1 MQLKQDSLRILI
13 FSLPGWSVIFK
24 AIELALL
31 RSKDAHWFGLYS
43 TPKLLAIS
51 FGLILGVLW
60 IKFATDKLLEFFKDK
75 KLDLIL
81 LKLSPTTIFVGSAII
96 FRLFTLG
103 LPVSV
108 GEDIT
113 PQILSSIQWHDG
125 QTTAP
130 NFVKNPSP
138 ADFAI
143 DREEWIPRPPGASWI
158 PLPGLLLGLSV
169 GNSIQLAL
177 FTLALAG
184 GIGWLR
190 LAQIFGFYH
199 WQTNLLALTLALPI
213 GIISISFSTAS
224 VISSAVF
231 PWLIIWAR
239 KVSLNWAEKPKS
251 PKSLIWTVFFFFILG
266 GIAWIKL
273 SSILTVG
280 AIVVIPFLFL
290 TFTFKT
296 KRAGQFG
303 TMLGLGLL
311 AFFIPY
317 YLLSKT
323 NEKFTGYSSD
333 QLYSQQDY
341 NAQYDLWGKHFSEST
356 QGWMLLLSLT
366 AGPGYALPIKP
377 IIHGLRDLVSQFPS
391 VRNFFLKSKTNLPIF
406 CVGFSSIGLS
416 GLLFCGL
423 FRIYPC
429 LSNFERSCYFA
440 IFIIPFFGLGAVS
453 KQHGFNYI
461 LYSTYTSELSAI
473 FTLFSLRLLEVKKLK
488 MLSGRLLVIIC
499 LAFPLYSFGK
509 KIVHTHSFSR
519 YDKKPSATEKKRA
532 LGKSNLSEEIEMA
545 KKNSISNK
553 DICFFLCKG
562 SSSDYRLRTSMR
574 SLALHFADNNLR
586 NSPEIKSSKPLNIFC
601 ILDSKLCENQSFKK
615 ELFTKFPVNTRWT
628 KISNKVWKAALP

>member
-24 AIELALL
+24 ALELALL
-31 RSKDAHWFGLYS
+31 RSKDPYWFGLYS
-43 TPKLLAIS
+43 TPKILAIS

-60 IKFATDKLLEFFKDK
+60 IKFATNTLLEFFVDK
-75 KLDLIL
+75 RFDIM
-81 LKLSPTTIFVGSAII
+81 LKKSSPTTIFFVLAII
-96 FRLFTLG
+96 FRLLTITC
-103 LPVSV
+103 PVSV

-113 PQILSSIQWHDG
+113 PQVLSSIQWNDG

-138 ADFAI
+138 ADFSI
-143 DREEWIPRPPGASWI
+143 DREEWIPRPPGASWM
-158 PLPGLLLGLSV
+158 PLPGLLLGLRV

-177 FTLALAG
+177 FALALAG
-184 GIGWLR
+184 GIGWLK
-190 LAQIFGFYH
+190 LAKIFGFYH
-199 WQTNLLALTLALPI
+199 WQKNLLALVLALPV

-251 PKSLIWTVFFFFILG
+251 PKSLIGTVFFFFILG
-266 GIAWIKL
+266 GIAWVKL

-280 AIVVIPFLFL
+280 AIIATPFLFL
-290 TFTFKT
+290 IFTFKT

-303 TMLGLGLL
+303 TMLCLGLL
-311 AFFIPY
+311 VFLIPY

-341 NAQYDLWGKHFSEST
+341 NAQHDLWGKHFSEST

-366 AGPGYALPIKP
+366 AGPGYALPVKP

-406 CVGFSSIGLS
+406 CVGITSIGLS
-416 GLLFCGL
+416 GLLFWGL
-423 FRIYPC
+423 FRIFPS
-429 LSNFERSCYFA
+429 LSNFERSCYLA
-440 IFIIPFFGLGAVS
+440 IFIIPFLGLGVVS
-453 KQHGFNYI
+453 KHHGFNYI
-461 LYSTYTSELSAI
+461 LYPTYTSELSTI
-473 FTLFSLRLLEVKKLK
+473 YTLLSLRFLEIKKLK
-488 MLSGRLLVIIC
+488 ILSGRLLVIIC

-509 KIVHTHSFSR
+509 KIVHPSSFSR
-519 YDKKPSATEKKRA
+519 YDKKTSATEKKRS
-532 LGKSNLSEEIEMA
+532 LGNSNLSEEIEMA
-545 KKNSISNK
+545 KNNSISNK
-553 DICFFLCKG
+553 DICFFFFKG

-574 SLALHFADNNLR
+574 SLSLHFADNNLR
-586 NSPEIKSSKPLNIFC
+586 NSPDIKSSKSLNIFC
-601 ILDSKLCENQSFKK
+601 ILDSKLCENHNFKK
-615 ELFTKFPVNTRWT
+615 ELFTKFPVNTEWT

>member
-1 MQLKQDSLRILI
+1 VQLKQDSLRILI

-31 RSKDAHWFGLYS
+31 RSKDPHWFGLYS

-60 IKFATDKLLEFFKDK
+60 IKFATDRLLEFFKDK

-81 LKLSPTTIFVGSAII
+81 VKLSPTTIFVCSAII

-108 GEDIT
+108 GEDLT
-113 PQILSSIQWHDG
+113 PQILSSIQWNDG

-138 ADFAI
+138 ADFSI
-143 DREEWIPRPPGASWI
+143 DREEWIPRPPGASWM

-213 GIISISFSTAS
+213 GILSISFSTAS

-290 TFTFKT
+290 IFTFKT

-303 TMLGLGLL
+303 MMLGLGLL
-311 AFFIPY
+311 VFLIPY

-366 AGPGYALPIKP
+366 AGPGYALPVKP
-377 IIHGLRDLVSQFPS
+377 IIHGLRDLVSQFS
-391 VRNFFLKSKTNLPIF
+391 FVRNFFLKSKTNLPIF
-406 CVGFSSIGLS
+406 CVGIASIGLS

-423 FRIYPC
+423 FRICPC

-440 IFIIPFFGLGAVS
+440 IFIIPFIGLGAVS

-509 KIVHTHSFSR
+509 KIVHPHSFSR
-519 YDKKPSATEKKRA
+519 YNKKPSTTEKKRA
-532 LGKSNLSEEIEMA
+532 LGKSNLSEEIGMA
-545 KKNSISNK
+545 KSNSISNK
-553 DICFFLCKG
+553 DICFFFCKG

-574 SLALHFADNNLR
+574 SLSLHFADNNLR
-586 NSPEIKSSKPLNIFC
+586 NSPDIKSSKPLNIFC
-601 ILDSKLCENQSFKK
+601 ILDSKLCESQIFKK
-615 ELFTKFPVNTRWT
+615 ELFTKFPANTEWT